1 MTGDRKTVAYSPAPA
16 IETQGVLSP
25 DGHWLAYTS
34 DLSGRFEIYVQSFP
48 EPGVR
53 VQVSPGGG
61 HSARWRR
68 DGKELFYLTP
78 NGTLTAVPVRAGQPP
93 EFGAPVALFQFNSA
107 SQGSVPRLL
116 PEYDVS
122 SDGQRFI
129 VSTVVRRS
137 DASIH
142 VLLNWP
148 ALLTK

>member
-1 MTGDRKTVAYSPAPA
+1 MTGDRKTAAYSPASA

-34 DLSGRFEIYVQSFP
+34 DLSGRFEVYVQSFP
-48 EPGVR
+48 KPGVR
-53 VQVSPGGG
+53 IQVSPGGG
-61 HSARWRR
+61 HSPRWRR

-78 NGTLTAVPVRAGQPP
+78 NGTLTAVPVRAGEPP
-93 EFGAPVALFQFNSA
+93 ECGAPVALFQFNTV

-116 PEYDVS
+116 PEYDVT
-122 SDGQRFI
+122 SDGQRSI
-129 VSTVVRRS
+129 VSVVVRRN